1 MQLCCYINN
10 IILGEFVPLAII
22 FASMKFFVVI
32 LSFYVLALNCFPCK
46 DSGECNVKTDQNIS
60 ASHQQHHE
68 QESEACTPF
77 CSCAC
82 CAAAG
87 FYHQVSNTP
96 ITRLVLQAGKFFY
109 LNDHFNSYDLHSV
122 WQPPKIG

>member
-1 MQLCCYINN
+1 M
-10 IILGEFVPLAII
+10 
-22 FASMKFFVVI
+22 
-32 LSFYVLALNCFPCK
+32 LALNCFPCE
-46 DSGECNVKTDQNIS
+46 DSAEWNVKTEQKIS
-60 ASHQQHHE
+60 TTHQQDHE

-96 ITRLVLQAGKFFY
+96 ITRLVLQAGKFLY
-109 LNDHFNSYDLHSV
+109 PNDNFNSYDLHSV